1 MIESKK
7 NENLTQ
13 RGYSNKA
20 NNNNNNTNI
29 VTIKFGEDKSHLHKL
44 SDKKIKRKFTNTFN
58 VIGD

>member
-1 MIESKK
+1 MLIK
-7 NENLTQ
+7 L
-13 RGYSNKA
+13 NKG

-44 SDKKIKRKFTNTFN
+44 SDQKIKRKFTNTFN